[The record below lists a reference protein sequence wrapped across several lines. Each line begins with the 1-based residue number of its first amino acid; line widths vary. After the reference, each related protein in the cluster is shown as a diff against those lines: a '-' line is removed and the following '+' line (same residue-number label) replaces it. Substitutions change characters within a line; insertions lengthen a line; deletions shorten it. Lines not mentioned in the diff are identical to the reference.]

1 MSRNRG
7 LVNGS
12 TAEARFGELKRQI
25 WAVDFCWATSMVETM
40 FWSDKTSEL
49 MKH

>member
-12 TAEARFGELKRQI
+12 TAEARFGKLKRQI
-25 WAVDFCWATSMVETM
+25 WAVIFAGQKVWWRLCAG
-40 FWSDKTSEL
+40 L
-49 MKH
+49 IRPQN